1 MSKFEL
7 HIPIKFKNSFAIDL
21 ISSQCSLS
29 KSQIKQAID
38 KGCLWLTEKNKTKRV
53 RKIKRSLPEHAE
65 LHFYYDEQVLS
76 QKCPSAT
83 LLQDYQEYSIWYKPY
98 GMLSQGSKWS
108 DHCTVSRWAEKHL
121 SPQRPA
127 FIVHRLDRAA
137 TGLIILAHSKKAAKA
152 LSALF
157 EHHHI
162 KKHYQ
167 IITHGKCA
175 IGEATRIDANIDQR
189 SAVSHFTGNAYD
201 ENADISLFDVVIET
215 GRKHQIRKHASHLGY
230 PVVGDRL
237 HGDNDKSYPDDLNLQ
252 LCSTSMKFQCPISNK
267 PVDIT
272 LPDNLRLN
280 LADTSQ
286 RLKES

>member
-21 ISSQCSLS
+21 ISSQCDLS

-38 KGCLWLTEKNKTKRV
+38 KGCLWLTDKNKTKRV
-53 RKIKRSLPEHAE
+53 RKIKRSLPEHTE
-65 LHFYYDEQVLS
+65 LHFYYDEQVLN

-108 DHCTVSRWAEKHL
+108 DHCTISRWAEKHL
-121 SPQRPA
+121 TPQRSA
-127 FIVHRLDRAA
+127 LIVHRLDRAA
-137 TGLIILAHSKKAAKA
+137 TGLIILAHTRKAARA

-157 EHHHI
+157 EHHDI
-162 KKHYQ
+162 EKHYQ
-167 IITHGKCA
+167 IITHGKCT
-175 IGEATRIDANIDQR
+175 IGETTKVDIDIDQR
-189 SAVSHFTGNAYD
+189 SAVSHFTGHAYD
-201 ENADISLFDVVIET
+201 ESANISLFDVKIES
-215 GRKHQIRKHASHLGY
+215 GRKHQIRKHASSMGF

-237 HGDNDKSYPDDLNLQ
+237 HGDGHMTYPNDLNLQ
-252 LCSTSMKFQCPISNK
+252 LCSTSMKFQCPVSQQTI
-267 PVDIT
+267 DIT

-280 LADTSQ
+280 LLDVSK